1 MARRRLHPLT
11 RLRYGLARLLLK
23 ASTDFSIVPAWVT
36 TSVLTPS
43 FRSLTRDGYQ
53 RSSAFFACVSA
64 LAFAFP
70 EPPLLVYDDEGDAG
84 QPLPQH
90 GLRRLLRNPM
100 PTMGEAEI
108 LATTIVYMAIG
119 GNAYW
124 HKIRGKG
131 GQVVQLKPYHA
142 GQIMPVPGGPTW
154 IRSYLYDALGSG
166 GMGAAEG
173 TLPSID
179 PADIVHFKWPSPD
192 PAQPWMSQPP
202 IVAAA
207 TEVDADV
214 EASRYVFALLQND
227 AVPRTVVTIPA
238 DRPLL
243 DGEYE
248 RIKEQ
253 WKERYGGDRRG
264 DVAVLEAGASVARMS
279 LNLQEMAFEAMAK
292 LPESRIAAVMRVP
305 PIIAGLNVGLDRSTF
320 SNYGEARKAFAQ
332 DTLATLWR
340 LVSSEITADLLP
352 EFGGMGGVD
361 VRFDLSRVA
370 ALQEDTTAKYNR
382 TVNVYKAGLVTRNEG
397 RRMLGLG
404 DAATDGDGYYGA
416 GLKPAAAAARQ
427 LEDSTKPK
435 SVVLLGD
442 GSLLDL
448 PFGAAEVVAARATR
462 AAAARGGGGVA
473 PSKADATGVGD
484 LEAKTERAM
493 VRYLRGEYRKASEGV
508 RDAAKA
514 DTLDPAIIEQLGL
527 DLGPG
532 AQGIMRRIYP
542 LVLQR
547 AFEDAA
553 FALDVNI
560 AWDVKNEA
568 VQAVLGDLAELIVRI
583 TETTR
588 TAIQELIGE
597 AIDEGWSLDQLAK
610 ALVERGAIT
619 SRERAKLI
627 AVTETASAY
636 SMGSLLAYTL
646 SGVVESVE
654 WVATLDKE
662 TCSDCRALDGEARP
676 LAEAAF
682 SDGTA
687 HPPHHPRCRC
697 ALAPIIKKG

>member
-1 MARRRLHPLT
+1 LT

-36 TSVLTPS
+36 TSVLTPT
-43 FRSLTRDGYQ
+43 FRGLTRDGYQ

-84 QPLPQH
+84 RPLPQH

-100 PTMGEAEI
+100 PTMGEAE
-108 LATTIVYMAIG
+108 LFATTMVYMAIG

-124 HKIRGKG
+124 HKIRGRG
-131 GQVVQLKPYHA
+131 NQVIQLKPYHA
-142 GQIMPVPGGPTW
+142 GQIMPVPGGPNW
-154 IRSYLYDALGSG
+154 IKEYLYDQLGTG
-166 GMGAAEG
+166 GMGATMG
-173 TLPSID
+173 TLPRID
-179 PADIVHFKWPSPD
+179 PADIVHFKWPSVD
-192 PAQPWMSQPP
+192 PSQPWMSQPP

-264 DVAVLEAGASVARMS
+264 DVAVLEAGASVSRMS

-340 LVSSEITADLLP
+340 LVASEVAADLLP
-352 EFGGMGGVD
+352 EFAGMGGVD
-361 VRFDLSRVA
+361 ARFDLSRVA
-370 ALQEDTTAKYNR
+370 ALQEDTTAKFNR

-404 DAATDGDGYYGA
+404 DAVAAGDEYYGA
-416 GLKPAAAAARQ
+416 GLKPAAAPPQ
-427 LEDSTKPK
+427 IEDSAKPK
-435 SVVLLGD
+435 TLLLLGD
-442 GSLLDL
+442 GTFVDL
-448 PFGAAEVVAARATR
+448 PFGAAEVIERATR
-462 AAAARGGGGVA
+462 SRAARGGGGGEGRT
-473 PSKADATGVGD
+473 KEDATGISD
-484 LEAKTERAM
+484 LESKTERAM
-493 VRYLRGEYRKASEGV
+493 VRYLRGEYRKAAEGV

-514 DTLDPAIIEQLGL
+514 DTIDPEIIEQLGL

-547 AFEDAA
+547 AFEDAEL
-553 FALDVNI
+553 ALDVNI
-560 AWDVKNEA
+560 AWDVKNEE
-568 VQAVLGDLAELIVRI
+568 VQAVLGNLAELIVRI

-588 TAIQELIGE
+588 TAIQGMIGE
-597 AIDEGWSLDQLAK
+597 AIDEGWSLDRLAK